1 MKRIFTLIAA
11 ALLCSLSLFAE
22 KVKIG
27 DLYYNLNG
35 DNKTAE
41 VTYENEYP
49 SVNYAGLTTIVIP
62 DSVQYAD
69 NYYAVTAIG
78 IEAFHNCPALQS
90 VVIPDNVQT
99 IGESAFYLSEE
110 IKSITL
116 GSGVQTIGGYAFFG
130 CETLVTITIP
140 DNVQSIGE
148 NVFAFCS
155 SLQSVAIG
163 SGVQTIGEGTL
174 ENCPALATIDVAVG
188 NPAYC
193 SVEGVLFTKDT
204 LTLLQHPTGNA
215 RIEYTI
221 PANVQTIGASAFS
234 ECQNLQSVTIGNGVQ
249 TIGDIAFGGCSAL
262 TTIYN
267 YATTPPSIE
276 FYTFS
281 QVPFDECTLY
291 VPAASLTD
299 YQEADGWK
307 EFFLIQTIESIATG
321 IENGEETKGEWT
333 KVISNGQLLIIR
345 DGKTFNAQGTQV
357 K

>member
-116 GSGVQTIGGYAFFG
+116 GSGVQTIG
-130 CETLVTITIP
+130 
-140 DNVQSIGE
+140 
-148 NVFAFCS
+148 
-155 SLQSVAIG
+155 
-163 SGVQTIGEGTL
+163 EGTL

-221 PANVQTIGASAFS
+221 PANVQTIGASAFSECQNLQSVTIGNGVQTIGASAFS